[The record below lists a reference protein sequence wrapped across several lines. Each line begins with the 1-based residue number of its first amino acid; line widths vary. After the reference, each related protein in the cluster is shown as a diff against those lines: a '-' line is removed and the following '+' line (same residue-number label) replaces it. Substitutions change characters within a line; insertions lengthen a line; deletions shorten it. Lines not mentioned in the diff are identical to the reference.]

1 MITRKMLYGRIFTVV
16 GLIILLANA
25 ANYISN
31 ADWDVPSSGAGLV
44 LCIAGGFLIKKGKV

>member
-1 MITRKMLYGRIFTVV
+1 MTRKMLYGRIFVMI

-31 ADWDVPSSGAGLV
+31 ADWNVPTSGAGLV
-44 LCIAGGFLIKKGKV
+44 MFIAGGILIKNGKV